1 MSEIEYIGT
10 ELELFAAARNWK
22 RYLRDVMSP
31 HFGGDVLEVGAG
43 IGTTTRALSTGKESS
58 WTCLEPDPSLSAT
71 LRQAVEDLPVAPRVV
86 TGTLADLP
94 AGDRFDAILYV
105 DVLEHI
111 EQDAAE
117 VRLAAAR
124 LKPGGRLI
132 ILCPA
137 HQSLFS
143 PFDKQIGHFRRYDA
157 TMMRALTAP
166 GLTLRKVRYLDSAGY
181 LLSLGNRLLLR
192 ASMPTAG
199 QILTWD
205 RLFVPI
211 SRLTDVLTA
220 GRVGK
225 SVLAIWVSTAGEG
238 AVG

>member
-22 RYLRDVMSP
+22 RYLRDVVSP
-31 HFGGDVLEVGAG
+31 YLGGDVLEVGAG
-43 IGTTTRALSTGKESS
+43 IGATTRELSSGKETS

-71 LRQAVEDLPVAPRVV
+71 LRRVVADLPVAPRVV

-94 AGDRFDAILYV
+94 VTDRFDAILYI

-111 EQDAAE
+111 EHDASE
-117 VRLAAAR
+117 FRLATAR

-157 TMMRALTAP
+157 GMMKALTTP

-192 ASMPTAG
+192 AAMPTPA

-205 RLFVPI
+205 RLFIPI
-211 SRLTDVLTA
+211 SRLTDILTA

-225 SVLAIWVSTAGEG
+225 SVLAIWTSES
-238 AVG
+238 